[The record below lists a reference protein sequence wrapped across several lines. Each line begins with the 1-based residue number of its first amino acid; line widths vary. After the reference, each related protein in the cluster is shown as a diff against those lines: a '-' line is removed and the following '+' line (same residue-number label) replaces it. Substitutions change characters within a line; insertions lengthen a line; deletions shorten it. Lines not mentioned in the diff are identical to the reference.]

1 MTARLPRPSRKLDA
15 HRFYHEY
22 VPQLWSALVGGL
34 SDTPWRVQVGA
45 QLGEDAFSMVAEGT
59 ELVVSDGLPDRPH
72 ITFVSDSDSF
82 RIAMF
87 DLLPQILRH
96 TEKQLGSGD
105 SAPHV
110 KNYGD
115 AIRPDRLYSVPGR
128 IRIDYEDDAGDRAK
142 VDIVVADGSG
152 PSVQVSATDADLWAF
167 LGGGAA
173 LSQLVRT
180 RVRIDGDVAYLLS
193 VVSIIEP

>member
-1 MTARLPRPSRKLDA
+1 TSSVPSATIEKASSPNWAPTCTRQGVSLN
-15 HRFYHEY
+15 
-22 VPQLWSALVGGL
+22 PPTSAL
-34 SDTPWRVQVGA
+34 
-45 QLGEDAFSMVAEGT
+45 
-59 ELVVSDGLPDRPH
+59 
-72 ITFVSDSDSF
+72 
-82 RIAMF
+82 
-87 DLLPQILRH
+87 
-96 TEKQLGSGD
+96 
-105 SAPHV
+105 HV